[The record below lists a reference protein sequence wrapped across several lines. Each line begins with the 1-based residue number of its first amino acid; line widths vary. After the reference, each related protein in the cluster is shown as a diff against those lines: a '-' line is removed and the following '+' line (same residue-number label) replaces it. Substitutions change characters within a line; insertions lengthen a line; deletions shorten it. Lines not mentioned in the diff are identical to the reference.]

1 MREKTRI
8 LHDVLTK
15 SVLIPGHEGTKGAE
29 VFSGPKL
36 LERTDFEGGSRTGTR
51 LLSCI

>member
-15 SVLIPGHEGTKGAE
+15 SVLIPGHEGTKG
-29 VFSGPKL
+29 
-36 LERTDFEGGSRTGTR
+36 FEGPTGPRELEGQT
-51 LLSCI
+51 LSMALG